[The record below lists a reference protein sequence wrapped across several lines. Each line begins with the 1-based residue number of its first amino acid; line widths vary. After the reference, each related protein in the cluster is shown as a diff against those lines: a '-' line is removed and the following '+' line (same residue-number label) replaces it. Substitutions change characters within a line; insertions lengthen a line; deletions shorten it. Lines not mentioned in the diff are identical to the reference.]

1 MYLIIKEKNY
11 DSVDN
16 SYDIQDYTDN
26 SEIASEMLQ
35 GYDLINQDQ
44 AVKFSIVKFDNH
56 FKFKKEVAWVE

>member
-16 SYDIQDYTDN
+16 SYDIQDYTDK

-44 AVKFSIVKFDNH
+44 SVKFSIVKFDNQ
-56 FKFKKEVAWVE
+56 FKFKKEVA

>member
-1 MYLIIKEKNY
+1 MMYLIIKEKNY

-44 AVKFSIVKFDNH
+44 SVKFTIVKYDSH
-56 FKFKKEVAWVE
+56 FKFKKEVE

>member
-1 MYLIIKEKNY
+1 MMYLIIKEKNY

-16 SYDIQDYTDN
+16 SYDIQDYTDK

-44 AVKFSIVKFDNH
+44 SVKFTIVKYDSH
-56 FKFKKEVAWVE
+56 FKFKKEVE

>member
-1 MYLIIKEKNY
+1 MMYLIIKEKNY

-56 FKFKKEVAWVE
+56 F

>member
-1 MYLIIKEKNY
+1 MMYLIIKEKNY

-16 SYDIQDYTDN
+16 RYDIQDYTDK

-35 GYDLINQDQ
+35 GYDLINQDK

-56 FKFKKEVAWVE
+56 FKFKKEVA